1 MNNNNIIKGKIDEK
15 LYDAFRDI
23 LKELNMTQQD
33 FIDKAV
39 KDFVLSNLS
48 LIMNKGSE
56 DKP

>member
-33 FIDKAV
+33 FIDKVV
-39 KDFVLSNLS
+39 KDFVLSNLN

-56 DKP
+56 DKQ

>member
-33 FIDKAV
+33 FIDQAV
-39 KDFVLSNLS
+39 KDFVLSNLN

-56 DKP
+56 DKQ

>member
-33 FIDKAV
+33 FIDKVV
-39 KDFVLSNLS
+39 KDFVLSNLN
-48 LIMNKGSE
+48 LIMNKGSK
-56 DKP
+56 DKQ

>member
-1 MNNNNIIKGKIDEK
+1 MNNNNINKGKIDEK

-39 KDFVLSNLS
+39 KDFVLSNLN

-56 DKP
+56 DKQ